1 MLIYQLHEVIQN
13 TIDNLTD
20 INHDKNKTEILSHS
34 IKILSETVDSEKFL
48 YANTMIIQAEATN
61 VSTKRLNKLTKMPQ
75 EQRHEAEQKIVKVKG
90 KM

>member
-1 MLIYQLHEVIQN
+1 MLIYQLHEVIQD

-75 EQRHEAEQKIVKVKG
+75 EQRHEAEQKIVKVKE
-90 KM
+90 KI

>member
-1 MLIYQLHEVIQN
+1 MLIYQLHEVIQD

-34 IKILSETVDSEKFL
+34 FKILSETVDSEKFL

-61 VSTKRLNKLTKMPQ
+61 VSTKRLNKLTKMSQ
-75 EQRHEAEQKIVKVKG
+75 EQRHEAEQKIVKVKE
-90 KM
+90 KI

>member
-1 MLIYQLHEVIQN
+1 MLIYQLHEVIQD

-61 VSTKRLNKLTKMPQ
+61 VSTKRLNKLTKMSQ
-75 EQRHEAEQKIVKVKG
+75 EQRHEAEQKIVKVKE
-90 KM
+90 KI